1 MCCCGGEGAFLF
13 CTLLLKQIPWAWN
26 IKLFHPK
33 HPCLGT
39 RKNPSCVPYFCHSSQ
54 AKHPYFG
61 PQHPSKSRSV
71 TDGVCELV
79 HFQQRGL
86 RGKKNSISMEFQI
99 FHVRVAKK
107 FHPTFHLA
115 SSWCGYVGG
124 AGTSV
129 PLETPH
135 PSLHTM
141 EFFQRWGCNAS
152 VENKIGIVNVNFFM
166 PYLHRW

>member
-1 MCCCGGEGAFLF
+1 MSHNFVNFQPFLLIF
-13 CTLLLKQIPWAWN
+13 EILYASWSILSATKWTHEDVRKTILYSIRHEICSIERVLLWWRRCFFVLYATSKQIPWAWN
-26 IKLFHPK
+26 IELFHPK

-86 RGKKNSISMEFQI
+86 RGKKIPSRWNFKFFMYVLQKNSILRSI
-99 FHVRVAKK
+99 
-107 FHPTFHLA
+107 
-115 SSWCGYVGG
+115 
-124 AGTSV
+124 
-129 PLETPH
+129 
-135 PSLHTM
+135 
-141 EFFQRWGCNAS
+141 
-152 VENKIGIVNVNFFM
+152 
-166 PYLHRW
+166 

>member
-1 MCCCGGEGAFLF
+1 MCCGGGEGAFLF

-86 RGKKNSISMEFQI
+86 RGKKNPSRWNFKFFIAILMWI
-99 FHVRVAKK
+99 F
-107 FHPTFHLA
+107 
-115 SSWCGYVGG
+115 GG
-124 AGTSV
+124 AKL
-129 PLETPH
+129 P
-135 PSLHTM
+135 
-141 EFFQRWGCNAS
+141 
-152 VENKIGIVNVNFFM
+152 IGSFAVFDVKFVRADLTKRKFRRKSNS
-166 PYLHRW
+166 